1 MSGLSARTYSW
12 GGDAGRF
19 FFAGEAALAPRA
31 PLLRYASKVPA
42 LAGADKS
49 SSSVS
54 IDSVDESED
63 KSESDIVKG
72 FIGWWS
78 IMRDRMWL
86 IDNRTELETTK
97 LYREQA
103 R

>member
-19 FFAGEAALAPRA
+19 FFVGGEAALAPRA
-31 PLLRYASKVPA
+31 PFLRYASRVPA
-42 LAGADKS
+42 LAGVARR

-54 IDSVDESED
+54 IDSTDESED
-63 KSESDIVKG
+63 KSESDIARG
-72 FIGWWS
+72 FLGWLS
-78 IMRDRMWL
+78 IMGDRTWLRDGR
-86 IDNRTELETTK
+86 LETTK
-97 LYREQA
+97 LYGEQA

>member
-1 MSGLSARTYSW
+1 MSGLSARIYSC

-19 FFAGEAALAPRA
+19 FFDGGEAALVLQP
-31 PLLRYASKVPA
+31 PFLRYASRVPA
-42 LAGADKS
+42 LGNVDES

-54 IDSVDESED
+54 IDSADESED

-72 FIGWWS
+72 LMGWLS
-78 IMRDRMWL
+78 IMRDRVADRWVYSS
-86 IDNRTELETTK
+86 K
-97 LYREQA
+97 LQNYRDQA